1 VAGDGYPL
9 PFGYGDVARFLT
21 GVVDLNR
28 AGGAGFDDVA
38 GDVAR
43 LGLPAG
49 TPVLVCLSNGRRLLD
64 VYFAVLLAGGVP
76 LTVSPAT
83 SSARIAALATE
94 LGAGA
99 VVAARPDPARYGCET
114 VVAVGDA
121 QAVVLPARYRRTGV
135 AGTVL
140 MSTSGTS
147 GLFSACLHRAD
158 SLVRNARRHADAVGL
173 TGRDTVLVNLPLFY
187 SYAIVAQALA
197 ALVTGAR
204 LVVSGPPF
212 SPEAY
217 EAAVGRY
224 AVTSSSLTPT
234 IARLLLAQGTR
245 LPVGLRMLTVG
256 GDRIAP
262 EHVTRLRSA
271 NPDVELYVTY
281 GLTEAGPRV
290 STLAAHREPPGR
302 HGSVGVPLDGVTVS
316 LRGAPPDGTAAELLV
331 SADTV
336 MLAKVGTRQAGRTL
350 VAPGVV
356 ATGDLFRIDDGYLF
370 FEGRLSDFVVVRGE
384 KVSLHAV
391 RQFVQSLPDVVR
403 CSTHVGEDAAGTT
416 HFDLEVGVT
425 GGTDGARQRIR
436 RAVDRFLLAGERP
449 RDITVHEADLAVFQK

>member
-9 PFGYGDVARFLT
+9 PFGYGDVARFLSGT
-21 GVVDLNR
+21 VELNR
-28 AGGAGFDDVA
+28 PAAAGFDDVV
-38 GDVAR
+38 GDVAG
-43 LGLPAG
+43 LGLAAG
-49 TPVLVCLSNGRRLLD
+49 TPVVICLSNGRRLLD
-64 VYFAVLLAGGVP
+64 LYFAVLLTGGVP

-83 SSARIAALATE
+83 SSARIAALARE
-94 LGAGA
+94 MGAGA
-99 VVAARPDPARYGCET
+99 VVAARPDPRRYDCDG

-121 QAVVLPARYRRTGV
+121 QAVVLPVRYRRAGRP
-135 AGTVL
+135 GTVL

-147 GLFSACLHRAD
+147 GLFSACLHRVD

-173 TGRDTVLVNLPLFY
+173 TSRDTVLVSLPLFY

-217 EAAVGRY
+217 HAAVARY

-234 IARLLLAQGTR
+234 ITRLLLAQGR
-245 LPVGLRMLTVG
+245 PLPAGLRMLTVG

-262 EHVTRLRSA
+262 QHVAGLRAS
-271 NPDVELYVTY
+271 NPDVQLYVTY

-290 STLAAHREPPGR
+290 STLAAHGEPAAR
-302 HGSVGVPLDGVTVS
+302 YGSVGVPLDGVAVR
-316 LRGAPPDGTAAELLV
+316 LRGAPPSGTAAELLV
-331 SADTV
+331 SSDTV
-336 MLAKVGTRQAGRTL
+336 MLAKLGGPHAERTL
-350 VAPGVV
+350 VEPGVV
-356 ATGDLFRIDDGYLF
+356 ATGDLFRIDDGYLY

-403 CSTHVGEDAAGTT
+403 CTTQVGVDASGTT
-416 HFDLEVGVT
+416 HYDLDVGVT
-425 GGTDGARQRIR
+425 GGTDSARQRIR
-436 RAVDRFLLAGERP
+436 RAVDSFLLTGERP

>member
-1 VAGDGYPL
+1 
-9 PFGYGDVARFLT
+9 
-21 GVVDLNR
+21 
-28 AGGAGFDDVA
+28 
-38 GDVAR
+38 
-43 LGLPAG
+43 
-49 TPVLVCLSNGRRLLD
+49 
-64 VYFAVLLAGGVP
+64 
-76 LTVSPAT
+76 
-83 SSARIAALATE
+83 
-94 LGAGA
+94 
-99 VVAARPDPARYGCET
+99 
-114 VVAVGDA
+114 
-121 QAVVLPARYRRTGV
+121 
-135 AGTVL
+135 
-140 MSTSGTS
+140 
-147 GLFSACLHRAD
+147 D

-316 LRGAPPDGTAAELLV
+316 LRGA
-331 SADTV
+331 
-336 MLAKVGTRQAGRTL
+336 
-350 VAPGVV
+350 
-356 ATGDLFRIDDGYLF
+356 
-370 FEGRLSDFVVVRGE
+370 VRW
-384 KVSLHAV
+384 
-391 RQFVQSLPDVVR
+391 
-403 CSTHVGEDAAGTT
+403 STNVGEDAAGTS
-416 HFDLEVGVT
+416 HFALEVGVT